1 MLISSPSAS
10 VLYALYWLRRARRLL
25 LATHLSSRLLVWL
38 LSAGALALAC
48 GPHVAS
54 NESNAATEA
63 RRPVDPPTAGP
74 LATSLNV
81 SVENGVTLTLNITN
95 TSERRVE
102 LTFPSGQ
109 THDFAVLDSAGKV
122 VWQWSEGRLFTQAMQ
137 NKLLT
142 SRESAKYQE
151 RWNAQGLVGKFT
163 AVATLRST
171 NFPIEERIE
180 FTLP

>member
-1 MLISSPSAS
+1 M
-10 VLYALYWLRRARRLL
+10 
-25 LATHLSSRLLVWL
+25 
-38 LSAGALALAC
+38 
-48 GPHVAS
+48 AS
-54 NESNAATEA
+54 NESNAATET
-63 RRPVDPPTAGP
+63 RPRTDAPIGGP

-81 SVENGVTLTLNITN
+81 SVEDGVTLTLNITN

-151 RWNAQGLVGKFT
+151 KWNAAGLAGKFT

-171 NFPIEERIE
+171 NYPVEERIE